1 MAGPWFCARRSSSPI
16 CAFPPSPFRGRRE
29 GAHVVKTPGCR
40 GEPAGIFTSFSEPLL
55 VRRLEKTELGSW
67 EDTPLAPQGAM
78 EPSDPRG
85 WSLPFAGRVR
95 AASRHR
101 FPALAG
107 ALWRDQAAGHPR
119 GGMRPV
125 QRKGAELHPG
135 WCSPGGSRAQGGAG
149 SDPAAVGRTELEH
162 PHPEWGGRRPAVSGV
177 SAQVSGGGSWG
188 AKVGCRRSR
197 TRLRV
202 GPGSQV
208 SG

>member
-1 MAGPWFCARRSSSPI
+1 MS
-16 CAFPPSPFRGRRE
+16 
-29 GAHVVKTPGCR
+29 

-95 AASRHR
+95 AASRHH

-135 WCSPGGSRAQGGAG
+135 GCSPGVAG
-149 SDPAAVGRTELEH
+149 PREALAL
-162 PHPEWGGRRPAVSGV
+162 
-177 SAQVSGGGSWG
+177 
-188 AKVGCRRSR
+188 
-197 TRLRV
+197 TRLLWV
-202 GPGSQV
+202 GQSWSILTLNGEAGDLQSVVYLPR
-208 SG
+208 